1 VVTASGP
8 ARRRRGLLRAALAE
22 VSIRCGL
29 AHRRLTDQGAVGRR
43 DDHRSIAMTKMRADQ
58 AGVAFE
64 CEWRSPPRCR
74 TKNGGGRAPPP
85 SIGCSGPPGYA
96 GITATIRCV
105 RGSTMRISS
114 PTRTYS

>member
-43 DDHRSIAMTKMRADQ
+43 DDHRSIAMTKIRADQ
-58 AGVAFE
+58 AGVAFA
-64 CEWRSPPRCR
+64 CDWRPPPRVSHA
-74 TKNGGGRAPPP
+74 NGGGRAPPP